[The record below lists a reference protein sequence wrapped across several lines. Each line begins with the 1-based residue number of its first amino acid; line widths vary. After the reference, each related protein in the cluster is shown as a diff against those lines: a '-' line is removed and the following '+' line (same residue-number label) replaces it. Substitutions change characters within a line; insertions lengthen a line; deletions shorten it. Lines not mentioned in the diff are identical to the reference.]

1 MDDPR
6 ALLNPLDR
14 SAGNGS
20 GSSSDDWLDDTS
32 IYSNEWGSQAA
43 TTFNPREIEG
53 GTRSMQE
60 RYQRLY
66 ELQNGKG
73 EPSRKGTIRWS
84 YISNDAETFMSV
96 LEMPNDQREEVRTI
110 MQEMDISSNTFGGKS
125 YEKIILAVCSL
136 ISDEHLSE
144 SIQKYQTSDTN
155 LDKRENTDILQR
167 RLFLSEQFRE
177 LMESVGMSSS
187 EHRKIRTRV
196 REMSPY
202 FK

>member
-6 ALLNPLDR
+6 ALLDPLDR

-43 TTFNPREIEG
+43 TTFNPHEIEG
-53 GTRSMQE
+53 DTRSVQE

-96 LEMPNDQREEVRTI
+96 LEMPEDQRDEVRTI

-144 SIQKYQTSDTN
+144 SIQKYQTSDTT
-155 LDKRENTDILQR
+155 LDKGEDMLQR
-167 RLFLSEQFRE
+167 RLFLSEPYRE
-177 LMESVGMSSS
+177 LMEAVNMSSS

-196 REMSPY
+196 REISPY

>member
-6 ALLNPLDR
+6 ALLDPLDR

-43 TTFNPREIEG
+43 TTFNPHEIEG
-53 GTRSMQE
+53 GTRSVQE

-96 LEMPNDQREEVRTI
+96 LEMPEDQRDEVRTI

-125 YEKIILAVCSL
+125 YEKIILSVCSL

-144 SIQKYQTSDTN
+144 SIQKYQTSDTT
-155 LDKRENTDILQR
+155 LDKGEDMLQR
-167 RLFLSEQFRE
+167 RLFLSEPYRE
-177 LMESVGMSSS
+177 LMEAVNMSSS

-196 REMSPY
+196 REISPY